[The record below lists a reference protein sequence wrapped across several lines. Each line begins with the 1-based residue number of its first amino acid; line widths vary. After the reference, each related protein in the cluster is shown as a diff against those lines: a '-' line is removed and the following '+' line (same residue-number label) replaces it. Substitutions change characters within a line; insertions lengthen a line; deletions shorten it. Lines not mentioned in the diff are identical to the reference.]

1 MSGWIF
7 KYWAHGGDF
16 LDNPNLIE
24 FLGFDDATPRILR
37 NFWAPK
43 IELSLIFKLIF
54 RVNFSK
60 WLQNSCDFQQSAV
73 TFDWVKSQT
82 TLPSSLFTN
91 NGDRLWLAR
100 IQSLNFA
107 PFCLANQNYFQ
118 NKHVCSC
125 LVSASQSSQQIV
137 VGYLLAQTLHSLVF
151 AQLFICIKIQE

>member
-7 KYWAHGGDF
+7 KYWAHGGNF

-24 FLGFDDATPRILR
+24 FLGFTDATPWILR

-54 RVNFSK
+54 CVNFSK
-60 WLQNSCDFQQSAV
+60 WSQNSCDFQQSAV

-82 TLPSSLFTN
+82 TLPLFYATLPSSLFTN

-100 IQSLNFA
+100 IQNLNFA
-107 PFCLANQNYFQ
+107 PFFLANQNYFQ
-118 NKHVCSC
+118 NKRVCSC
-125 LVSASQSSQQIV
+125 LVSASSSKNKPW
-137 VGYLLAQTLHSLVF
+137 G
-151 AQLFICIKIQE
+151 ICSIIPT